1 METTIILSMLLLT
14 LLRLVLPI
22 GLLLVIGN
30 WVNRLN
36 HQAK

>member
-14 LLRLVLPI
+14 LFRLVLPVV
-22 GLLLVIGN
+22 LLFVVGN

-36 HQAK
+36 QQA